1 MPNAQ
6 VVYQKVS
13 NQLIFVTEFLI
24 LASTAIALYLE
35 VMFMIN
41 NRNVTLNDI
50 LLLFIYLEVIA
61 MVAQFVKSSKLPIR
75 MPICIS
81 IVALSRFMIID
92 MKNMDNLRVV
102 AIAVAI
108 FILATAVILIRIVQ
122 YKYPEAKGSKPEE
135 KVATENIIP

>member
-1 MPNAQ
+1 MQKAQ
-6 VVYQKVS
+6 IIYQKVS
-13 NQLIFVTEFLI
+13 DQLVFITEFLI
-24 LASTAIALYLE
+24 LASTAVALYLE
-35 VMFMIN
+35 VMFMVS

-81 IVALSRFMIID
+81 IIALSRFLIID
-92 MKNMDNLRVV
+92 IKNMDNLRVV

-108 FILATAVILIRIVQ
+108 FILATAVILIRIIQ
-122 YKYPEAKGSKPEE
+122 YKYPEAKASKPED
-135 KVATENIIP
+135 KVAIENIIP

>member
-6 VVYQKVS
+6 AIYQKLS
-13 NQLIFVTEFLI
+13 DQLIFVTEFLI

-122 YKYPEAKGSKPEE
+122 YKYPEAKGSKTEG

>member
-1 MPNAQ
+1 VPNAQ